1 MSLGNNIQS
10 LKQLRSEIK
19 SVFVK
24 LNYIKISGPDPAII
38 IKKLDNKYKNFIVE
52 YLNKI
57 EKAAQRLEE
66 DNKQNKNDLSDEF
79 DQKEKK
85 NKGFNT
91 HYNKRIDEINERIIQ
106 LNTKINIIRS
116 IVDDL
121 QKANS
126 NLFNQTTRFLRKFKH

>member
-1 MSLGNNIQS
+1 MIYLMNS
-10 LKQLRSEIK
+10 
-19 SVFVK
+19 
-24 LNYIKISGPDPAII
+24 
-38 IKKLDNKYKNFIVE
+38 IKK
-52 YLNKI
+52 
-57 EKAAQRLEE
+57 
-66 DNKQNKNDLSDEF
+66 
-79 DQKEKK
+79 KK